1 MQGGGTG
8 GGYRERYHERLPA
21 SQDINRVRN
30 IDNRAKDTAW
40 GAVAVQAPEE
50 APVQVPV
57 KGPAEVPAQHSQED
71 RGGDLDQ
78 HDERG
83 FTVQGK
89 EKRNRKNRN
98 NKNRKN
104 GNKDLNTNKKN
115 EVNVEVSNNYD
126 ALSDEDS
133 ENNDDMDKPA
143 TVDPRRFFRVSM
155 GQRYGS
161 RRWDQREQVRE
172 FVDKRKWGES
182 SGSGKKKV
190 RKIAEVDDEE
200 VDVPDI
206 LEKESGK
213 DDEMETTVPDLVE
226 KEPAADDEMEKTVPD
241 LVEKELAADDEM
253 DVETVNS
260 VESATLWD
268 TPGGADSTQQSRL
281 GVSQESL
288 GLGTHGFATVATA
301 GDTQPSQGAGGG

>member
-126 ALSDEDS
+126 ALSDED
-133 ENNDDMDKPA
+133 
-143 TVDPRRFFRVSM
+143 
-155 GQRYGS
+155 
-161 RRWDQREQVRE
+161 
-172 FVDKRKWGES
+172 
-182 SGSGKKKV
+182 
-190 RKIAEVDDEE
+190 DDEE
-200 VDVPDI
+200 
-206 LEKESGK
+206 
-213 DDEMETTVPDLVE
+213 
-226 KEPAADDEMEKTVPD
+226 
-241 LVEKELAADDEM
+241 
-253 DVETVNS
+253 
-260 VESATLWD
+260 
-268 TPGGADSTQQSRL
+268 
-281 GVSQESL
+281 
-288 GLGTHGFATVATA
+288 
-301 GDTQPSQGAGGG
+301 